1 MECCVQCFNAL
12 HGSGE
17 AAKMTIPA
25 RPNRARGT
33 IIELTIIAALC
44 TASWFLSREL
54 NIIEWVYQ
62 VRQTYDWFDDVL
74 VVNIVLAVCLGVF
87 SARRWH
93 ELGVQISKSHK
104 LQEELVHN
112 TFHDLLTQLP
122 NRRFLMDRLTQCVR
136 RAKRHQDYKFC
147 VVLLDIDQFKIVN
160 DSLGHAAGD
169 QLLIQIAERLTGSIR
184 RDDTDGH
191 PADVIG
197 PSRPA
202 GNDILASYGGDEF
215 AIVLDDILDASDGI
229 RVAERI
235 QRNLLASFFVSGC
248 QLQITVSSGIAVS
261 ATGYSVAED
270 VLRDADT
277 AMHQA
282 KGLGKSGYLMCD
294 PVMHA
299 AAVNRLKLED
309 DLRQAAGRGELEV
322 YYQPIV
328 FLKDARLSGFE
339 ALIRWQRPGFGLVN
353 PGEFISIAE
362 ETGLIV
368 PIGSWVLREACRQ
381 MKSWHL
387 QYPSEESLTIAVN
400 FSAKQF
406 NQSDLIKQVMQTLHE
421 TQLDPGSLG
430 IELTE
435 SAAMQE
441 AERTVLVLAELRAVG
456 IHTSLDDF
464 GTGYSS
470 LSHLR
475 RLPLNILKLDRCF
488 MSEMLNNNE
497 SREIVR
503 TIVGLAHILGLDVI
517 AEGIETVE
525 QANELRSLGCKY
537 AQGYLFSKPLDII
550 HAEALLKSR
559 GRETNL
565 ATVGN
570 SLP

>member
-1 MECCVQCFNAL
+1 
-12 HGSGE
+12 
-17 AAKMTIPA
+17 MTIPA

-62 VRQTYDWFDDVL
+62 VTQTYDWFDDVL
-74 VVNIVLAVCLGVF
+74 VVNIVLTVCLGVF

-93 ELGVQISKSHK
+93 ELDVQISKSHK
-104 LQEELVHN
+104 LQEELDHN

-136 RAKRHQDYKFC
+136 RAKRHQDYKFA

-215 AIVLDDILDASDGI
+215 AIVLDDIRDASDGI

-282 KGLGKSGYLMCD
+282 KGLGKSRYQMCD

-309 DLRQAAGRGELEV
+309 DLRQAPARGELKV

-421 TQLDPGSLG
+421 IQLDPGSLG

-456 IHTSLDDF
+456 IHTSIDDF

-503 TIVGLAHILGLDVI
+503 TIVDLAHILSLDVI

-559 GRETNL
+559 GRKNDL

-570 SLP
+570 SVVLPDR

>member
-1 MECCVQCFNAL
+1 MRDWSDGSLYSWSHATIRTYLPILTECRSPPFRERRRTACRSAHKLREKAVWNECCVQCFKAL

-33 IIELTIIAALC
+33 IIELTIIAAVC
-44 TASWFLSREL
+44 AASWFLSREL

-62 VRQTYDWFDDVL
+62 VTQTYNWFDDVL
-74 VVNIVLAVCLGVF
+74 VVNVVLAVCLGVF
-87 SARRWH
+87 SARRCH
-93 ELGVQISKSHK
+93 ELGVQIGKSHK

-136 RAKRHQDYKFC
+136 RAKRHQDYKFA

-160 DSLGHAAGD
+160 DSLGHPAGD

-184 RDDTDGH
+184 QDDTDGH

-197 PSRPA
+197 PSRPV

-215 AIVLDDILDASDGI
+215 AIVLDDIRDASDGI
-229 RVAERI
+229 RVVERI

-261 ATGYSVAED
+261 ATDYSVAED

-277 AMHQA
+277 AMPQA
-282 KGLGKSGYLMCD
+282 KGLGKSRYQMCD

-309 DLRQAAGRGELEV
+309 DLRQAPGRGELKV

-406 NQSDLIKQVMQTLHE
+406 NQSDLIKQVIQTLQE
-421 TQLDPGSLG
+421 THLDPGSLG
-430 IELTE
+430 IEVTE

-441 AERTVLVLAELRAVG
+441 TERTVLVLAELRAVG
-456 IHTSLDDF
+456 IRTSIDDF

-470 LSHLR
+470 LSQLR

-497 SREIVR
+497 SR
-503 TIVGLAHILGLDVI
+503 
-517 AEGIETVE
+517 
-525 QANELRSLGCKY
+525 
-537 AQGYLFSKPLDII
+537 
-550 HAEALLKSR
+550 
-559 GRETNL
+559 
-565 ATVGN
+565 
-570 SLP
+570 